1 MLTFANE
8 SRVFLAEDDNAATRL
23 SLDHKRV
30 RNITSER
37 KEIGVT
43 RYTGARRKFGLR
55 IRDQRQKLHTV
66 VHIPSRMATAT
77 KYPSLVSDLIHI

>member
-1 MLTFANE
+1 MQGDEGDDHAAIRLG
-8 SRVFLAEDDNAATRL
+8 LAY
-23 SLDHKRV
+23 KRV

-55 IRDQRQKLHTV
+55 IRDQRQKLHMT
-66 VHIPSRMATAT
+66 VHIPSRIATAT
-77 KYPSLVSDLIHI
+77 KYPSLVSHR